1 MEVFTQPIETGIQ
14 LGQPTYLT
22 FYRNKILNVMII
34 RNKKI
39 IQIIPQKL
47 WKQLKITF
55 HNDMIS
61 GIFCLD
67 EKKLD
72 YYLNKSNKNLFIR
85 IRRELKKNFELSNIK
100 DYDILTSWIIGTFL
114 FTELKAFP
122 YLHFHAPKG
131 SGKSTV
137 LRCLDKICFNGQM
150 LVNMTPA
157 IARDIDGEKPTLL
170 IDETEELYELRT
182 KSERI
187 QTIKQILNTGYQ
199 KGARVS
205 RHFLNKQTNKY
216 QKEFFNVYC
225 PKAFASI
232 REVDSVLRD
241 RCIVINLIR
250 SKYYFKVRSEELKE
264 LMHEILA
271 YVIKNYD
278 KILFGLPES
287 MKILQKNKIHG
298 RSLEQ
303 LNPIHAIASHFN
315 VDIVEHCK
323 RIAESKTKYEESIQS
338 DEQVLIQ
345 ALYSLIEKHD
355 VDEQYFDLYQIRDEM
370 KRIYESSVEWLTNHY
385 LGQLMHRM
393 SFNETARRGTT
404 GRIHHLIR
412 REVVRKLV
420 YAYNVSTDWE
430 GKHPQTREEF
440 KNVIT
445 VKKLK

>member
-1 MEVFTQPIETGIQ
+1 
-14 LGQPTYLT
+14 
-22 FYRNKILNVMII
+22 
-34 RNKKI
+34 
-39 IQIIPQKL
+39 
-47 WKQLKITF
+47 
-55 HNDMIS
+55 MIS
-61 GIFCLD
+61 GIFRLN

-72 YYLNKSNKNLFIR
+72 HYLNKTSRNLFVR
-85 IRRELKKNFELSNIK
+85 VRRELKRNFELSNVK

-114 FTELKAFP
+114 FTELRAFP

-170 IDETEELYELRT
+170 IDETEELYEPRT

-205 RHFLNKQTNKY
+205 RHFLNKKTNKY

-241 RCIVINLIR
+241 RCVIINLIR
-250 SKYYFKVRSEELKE
+250 SKHFFKIRNDELTD
-264 LMHEILA
+264 LMHELLA

-278 KILFGLPES
+278 KILLELPKS
-287 MKILQKNKIHG
+287 MKILQKKKIHG

-303 LNPIHAIASHFN
+303 LNPLHAIALHFKIN
-315 VDIVEHCK
+315 IVEHCK
-323 RIAESKTKYEESIQS
+323 KIAESKTKYEESIQS

-345 ALYSLIEKHD
+345 ALYSLVETHN
-355 VDEQYFDLYQIRDEM
+355 VDEQYFDLYQIRGEM
-370 KRIYESSVEWLTNHY
+370 KRIYESNVEWLTNHY

-393 SFNETARRGTT
+393 GFNETSRRGST
-404 GRIHHLIR
+404 GRVHHLIR
-412 REVVRKLV
+412 KEEVVKLV
-420 YAYNVSTDWE
+420 YAYNVSTEWE
-430 GKHPQTREEF
+430 GKHPQTTEDF

-445 VKKLK
+445 TKK